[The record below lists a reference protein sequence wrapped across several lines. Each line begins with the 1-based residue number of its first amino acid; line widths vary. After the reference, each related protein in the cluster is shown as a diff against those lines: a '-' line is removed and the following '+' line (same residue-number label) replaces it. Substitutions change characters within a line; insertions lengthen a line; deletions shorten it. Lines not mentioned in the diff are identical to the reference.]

1 MKKNMIKGSIVGFGL
16 AAILTTGGLMAY
28 FTDSD
33 TQTNTFTVG
42 KVTVD
47 LQEPE
52 WDKYP
57 DTDKDGVPDEAE
69 DMTPNKTIKKDPTI
83 TNTGIND
90 QFVFATVQV
99 PCRNIIAVNP
109 DGTRKPAA
117 MTDLYSYT
125 TNPGWVKMGT
135 YEVRDGSGV
144 TAHRYLYA
152 FAENN
157 TCTALEANR
166 STNPIFSQVTSV
178 NAVEG
183 QGLENERFEIPI
195 QVYAIQTSDLN
206 GGKTSPADVWKV
218 YTNQN
223 SITEQFN

>member
-99 PCRNIIAVNP
+99 PCRNIIAV
-109 DGTRKPAA
+109 K
-117 MTDLYSYT
+117 L
-125 TNPGWVKMGT
+125 
-135 YEVRDGSGV
+135 
-144 TAHRYLYA
+144 
-152 FAENN
+152 
-157 TCTALEANR
+157 
-166 STNPIFSQVTSV
+166 
-178 NAVEG
+178 
-183 QGLENERFEIPI
+183 
-195 QVYAIQTSDLN
+195 
-206 GGKTSPADVWKV
+206 
-218 YTNQN
+218 
-223 SITEQFN
+223 